1 METKDV
7 VTIIALILGP
17 VIAVIITLWSQERS
31 EKRNAKWQLFL
42 TLMANRKGG
51 PSREWVN
58 ALNLI
63 DVIYAGERRIV
74 QLRHTLYPTWICC
87 RQWRPLSGT
96 VR

>member
-17 VIAVIITLWSQERS
+17 LIAVMITLWSQKRTERRS
-31 EKRNAKWQLFL
+31 AKWQLFV

-58 ALNLI
+58 AIN
-63 DVIYAGERRIV
+63 
-74 QLRHTLYPTWICC
+74 P
-87 RQWRPLSGT
+87 
-96 VR
+96 